1 MNNLKKLADNKT
13 FWNVQK
19 AGEKLLWRL
28 SPQKNGEY
36 KAFKPN
42 DSDFNALKSILGMI
56 NRIEKNN
63 VANNR
68 LFAKLYINFLT
79 QEIRYHETTV
89 FNEDIFTI
97 VNSKLNYSLDSY
109 YAAFVNDLQG
119 NQWNRIL
126 KDKTVEEQL
135 ETVKMY
141 EQFKQTFSYGFC
153 VPKLNEAI
161 NHAIL
166 TYS

>member
-1 MNNLKKLADNKT
+1 MNNFKKLADNKT

-42 DSDFNALKSILGMI
+42 ESDFNALKSILGMI

-68 LFAKLYINFLT
+68 LFAKLYILFLT

-89 FNEDIFTI
+89 FNDDIFTL
-97 VNSKLNYSLDSY
+97 VNAKLNYSLESY
-109 YAAFVNDLQG
+109 YAAFMNDLHG
-119 NQWNRIL
+119 NQFNRIL
-126 KDKTVEEQL
+126 IDETEMDEL
-135 ETVKMY
+135 ETIKAA
-141 EQFKQTFSYGFC
+141 QKFKEKHTPDFC
-153 VPKLNEAI
+153 IPIINKAM
-161 NHAIL
+161 NHALL